1 MAPAQ
6 ILPRYPA
13 LPVLDPCH
21 DDGRLPVT
29 PRMTNHEALPER
41 VDRIEQKLDSLAASI
56 DRRFDDVDRR
66 FNEVTD
72 ALVEQRQYTEFAF
85 ERLDK
90 KVISIDTKLDEVLRI
105 LRR

>member
-1 MAPAQ
+1 MASRCTAS
-6 ILPRYPA
+6 R
-13 LPVLDPCH
+13 VLDPCH

-29 PRMTNHEALPER
+29 PKMTNPEALPDR
-41 VDRIEQKLDSLAASI
+41 VDRIEQKLDSLAVSI

-90 KVISIDTKLDEVLRI
+90 RVTSIDTKLDEVLRL
-105 LRR
+105 LRP

>member
-1 MAPAQ
+1 M
-6 ILPRYPA
+6 
-13 LPVLDPCH
+13 
-21 DDGRLPVT
+21 T
-29 PRMTNHEALPER
+29 PKMTNPEALPDR
-41 VDRIEQKLDSLAASI
+41 VDRIEQKLDSLAVSI

-90 KVISIDTKLDEVLRI
+90 RLTAMDGKLDEVLRI